1 MEDHKLNLFITK
13 LKIAKPM
20 KNFSTLSRIAGL
32 FLIALLFSTAA
43 QAQCA
48 DFSGTWKL
56 NRDKSKLGEQFSMA
70 PQSMVLVQD
79 AATLTV
85 ERHAEFQGQEFVTKD
100 KFTLDGKE
108 CLNEGFQGTRKKS
121 TATWSDD
128 KKLLTVKSAI
138 PMEGSG
144 EISITEKYSLADGSL
159 SVVSTS
165 SSDWGTFI
173 ETMVFDK

>member
-1 MEDHKLNLFITK
+1 MKQNLSF
-13 LKIAKPM
+13 L
-20 KNFSTLSRIAGL
+20 RYAGIFFTAL
-32 FLIALLFSTAA
+32 FLTTAA
-43 QAQCA
+43 AAQTA

-56 NRDKSKLGEQFSMA
+56 NREKSKLGEQFSMA

-85 ERHAEFQGQEFVTKD
+85 ERHSEFQGQEFVMKD

-108 CLNEGFQGTRKKS
+108 CLNEGWQGTKKKS

-128 KKLLTVKSAI
+128 KKVLTIKSAI
-138 PMEGSG
+138 PMEGAG
-144 EISITEKYSLADGSL
+144 EITITEKYALTDGTL

-165 SSDWGTFI
+165 SSDWGTNT
-173 ETMVFDK
+173 ETYVFDK

>member
-1 MEDHKLNLFITK
+1 
-13 LKIAKPM
+13 M
-20 KNFSTLSRIAGL
+20 KNFSTLLRMAGL
-32 FLIALLFSTAA
+32 FLIALMFTNAA
-43 QAQCA
+43 MAQTP

-56 NRDKSKLGEQFSMA
+56 NREKSKLGAEFSMA

-85 ERHAEFQGQEFVTKD
+85 ERHSEFQGQEFVIKD

-108 CLNEGFQGTRKKS
+108 CLNEGWQGTKKKS

-128 KKLLTVKSAI
+128 KKVLTIKSAI
-138 PMEGSG
+138 PMEGAG
-144 EISITEKYSLADGSL
+144 EISITEKYALTEGAL

-165 SSDWGTFI
+165 SSDWGTNS
-173 ETMVFDK
+173 ETYVFDK